1 MEQRHSPCRDTSSWT
16 VSNDFDEREREVADI
31 LVEFYHQVNEY
42 ARPQVS
48 VWGAK
53 RKRSVLDETYSPA
66 QAATFPNNSEPLRVQ
81 PLRSVPSNSYTY
93 TTMKINDE
101 CLRAQPLRTVIPSN
115 DGLFSTGATN
125 LVCHREPNSLVLHL
139 KPMKKPTNKKM
150 RLEEEVADMMK
161 TKDDLSEI
169 GQEGAATCSGRRSH
183 LTTSPEV
190 YAKKQVVAQHTRVVG
205 VKKTEV
211 GYTQGFLHN
220 PSYEDVCLGTSNH
233 SEVVRVHYDPKECS
247 FETLLDVLWARH
259 DPTTLN
265 HQVDFLSN
273 FGGFV

>member
-16 VSNDFDEREREVADI
+16 DSNDFDEREREVADI
-31 LVEFYHQVNEY
+31 LVEFYHQLNEY

-81 PLRSVPSNSYTY
+81 PLRSVPSNSYTN

-139 KPMKKPTNKKM
+139 KPMKKLTNKKVF
-150 RLEEEVADMMK
+150 RLLFFFYCFFFFFYSD
-161 TKDDLSEI
+161 
-169 GQEGAATCSGRRSH
+169 
-183 LTTSPEV
+183 
-190 YAKKQVVAQHTRVVG
+190 
-205 VKKTEV
+205 
-211 GYTQGFLHN
+211 
-220 PSYEDVCLGTSNH
+220 
-233 SEVVRVHYDPKECS
+233 
-247 FETLLDVLWARH
+247 LLDLEGVNLILRQILILVW
-259 DPTTLN
+259 
-265 HQVDFLSN
+265 
-273 FGGFV
+273 FVYYQSR